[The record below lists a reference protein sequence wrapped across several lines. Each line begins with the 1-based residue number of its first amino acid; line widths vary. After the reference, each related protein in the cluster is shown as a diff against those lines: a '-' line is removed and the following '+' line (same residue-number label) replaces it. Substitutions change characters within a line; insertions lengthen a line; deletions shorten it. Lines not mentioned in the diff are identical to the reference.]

1 MTKPKLL
8 FDENL
13 SFRLVE
19 LLAEPFPGVRM
30 SMMSVCMGAR
40 KADVE
45 SFVQEAETALLA
57 IQMEREYP

>member
-1 MTKPKLL
+1 
-8 FDENL
+8 
-13 SFRLVE
+13 
-19 LLAEPFPGVRM
+19 M